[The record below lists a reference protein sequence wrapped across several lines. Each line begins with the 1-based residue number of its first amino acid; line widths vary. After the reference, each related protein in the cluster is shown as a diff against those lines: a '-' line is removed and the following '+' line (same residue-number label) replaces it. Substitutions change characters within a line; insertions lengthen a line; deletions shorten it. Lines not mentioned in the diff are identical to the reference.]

1 MGTPADDWFGQA
13 FSKAWRDKA
22 EEIGRFNLAIFG
34 KTGVGKST
42 LVNAIFGSEIAATG
56 IGEPVTRAEH
66 LYLHQSGTLG
76 VLDTRGL
83 EVGRDNDALIAELK
97 DYLHGMRRRP
107 LADQLHVA
115 WYCVR
120 AGDRRFEATE
130 AEFVRALHE
139 LGLPVILVLT
149 QVPRSIGP
157 GGDARVHPDAEALA
171 ASIAELRLPIVDG
184 LIHYT
189 MALEDD
195 FTGQAAYGLQELL
208 DATFRGAPEGVA
220 HAITAAQR
228 IDFVRK
234 RERAEKAIKAA
245 TGAATTAGASPI
257 PFSDAAILV
266 PLQIGMMAS
275 IAVTYG
281 VPLERSTAASLAA
294 TAAATT
300 AGRSLVTNL
309 VKFVPGAGTMVAAPI
324 SATVAGTFTYAMGQA
339 WLRVCERL
347 ARGELGVVGGALDG
361 ESVRKVFLEEF
372 KTQAARRRV
381 GRR

>member
-1 MGTPADDWFGQA
+1 MVTPADDWFGQA
-13 FSKAWRDKA
+13 FSKAWKDKA

-83 EVGRDNDALIAELK
+83 EVGRDNDALIAELQ

-130 AEFVRALHE
+130 AEFVRALHG
-139 LGLPVILVLT
+139 LGLPVIMVLT
-149 QVPRSIGP
+149 QVPRA
-157 GGDARVHPDAEALA
+157 GDRVHPDAEALA
-171 ASIAELRLPIVDG
+171 ASIAGMGLPIQDG
-184 LIHYT
+184 LVHYT
-189 MALEDD
+189 MAMDDD
-195 FTGQAAYGLQELL
+195 FTQQAAYGLQELL

-228 IDFVRK
+228 IDFARK

-281 VPLERSTAASLAA
+281 IALERSTAASLAA

-324 SATVAGTFTYAMGQA
+324 SATVAGTFTYAIGHA
-339 WLRVCERL
+339 WVRVCERL
-347 ARGELGVVGGALDG
+347 AGGELAAVGGALDG
-361 ESVRKVFLEEF
+361 DAVRRVFMDEF
-372 KTQAARRRV
+372 KTQASRKRLPS
-381 GRR
+381 

>member
-1 MGTPADDWFGQA
+1 MATPADDWFGKA
-13 FSKAWRDKA
+13 FSKAWKDKA

-42 LVNAIFGSEIAATG
+42 LVNAIFGSETAATG
-56 IGEPVTRAEH
+56 IGEPVTRSEH

-76 VLDTRGL
+76 VLDTRGV
-83 EVGRDNDALIAELK
+83 EVGRDNAALIGELR
-97 DYLHGMRRRP
+97 DYLHGMRRKP
-107 LADQLHVA
+107 LAEQIHVA

-120 AGDRRFEATE
+120 AGDRRFEPTE

-139 LGLPVILVLT
+139 LGLPVIMVLT
-149 QVPRSIGP
+149 QVPRAG
-157 GGDARVHPDAEALA
+157 ARVHPDAEALA
-171 ASIAELRLPIVDG
+171 ASIAALDLPIHDG

-189 MALEDD
+189 MAMADD
-195 FTGQAAYGLQELL
+195 FTGQSAYGLQELL
-208 DATFRGAPEGVA
+208 DATFRGAPSGVA

-234 RERAEKAIKAA
+234 RERAEVAIKAA

-266 PLQIGMMAS
+266 PIQLAMMAS

-281 VPLERSTAASLAA
+281 IPIERSTAASIAA

-300 AGRSLVTNL
+300 AGRSLVGNL
-309 VKFVPGAGTMVAAPI
+309 IKFVPGAGTAVAGTI
-324 SATVAGTFTYAMGQA
+324 NATVAGTFTFAMGHA

-347 ARGELGVVGGALDG
+347 ARGELRMVGGALD
-361 ESVRKVFLEEF
+361 SKTIHKVFMDEF
-372 KTQAARRRV
+372 KVQASRRRLSS
-381 GRR
+381 

>member
-1 MGTPADDWFGQA
+1 MVTPADDWFGQA
-13 FSKAWRDKA
+13 FGKAWKDKA

-42 LVNAIFGSEIAATG
+42 LINAIFGSEIAATG
-56 IGEPVTRAEH
+56 IGEPVTRQEH

-76 VLDTRGL
+76 VLDTRGV
-83 EVGRDNDALIAELK
+83 EVGRDNEALLAELT
-97 DYLHGMRRRP
+97 DYLHGMRRKP
-107 LADQLHVA
+107 LSDQLHVA

-130 AEFVRALHE
+130 AEFVRALHG

-149 QVPRSIGP
+149 QVPRS
-157 GGDARVHPDAEALA
+157 GGRVHPDAEALA
-171 ASIAELRLPIVDG
+171 ASIANLGLPIQDG

-189 MALEDD
+189 MAQADE

-208 DATFRGAPEGVA
+208 DATFRGAPQGVA

-228 IDFVRK
+228 IDFNRK
-234 RERAEKAIKAA
+234 RERAERAIKAA

-281 VPLERSTAASLAA
+281 IPLERSTAASLAA

-309 VKFVPGAGTMVAAPI
+309 IKFVPGAGTMDAAPI
-324 SATVAGTFTYAMGQA
+324 SATVAGTFTYAIGRA

-347 ARGELGVVGGALDG
+347 ARGELGAVSGALD
-361 ESVRKVFLEEF
+361 SDAVRRVFMEEF
-372 KTQAARRRV
+372 KTQAGRRRLTS
-381 GRR
+381 

>member
-1 MGTPADDWFGQA
+1 MATPADDWFGQA

-42 LVNAIFGSEIAATG
+42 LVNAIFGAEVAATG

-66 LYLHQSGTLG
+66 LYLHRSGTLG
-76 VLDTRGL
+76 VLDTRGV
-83 EVGRDNDALIAELK
+83 EVGRDNDVLIAELK
-97 DYLHGMRRRP
+97 DYLHGMRRKP
-107 LADQLHVA
+107 LAEQLHVA

-130 AEFVRALHE
+130 AELVRALHD

-149 QVPRSIGP
+149 QVPRAGT
-157 GGDARVHPDAEALA
+157 RVHPDAEELA
-171 ASIAELRLPIVDG
+171 ARIAELRLPVVDG
-184 LIHYT
+184 LVHYT
-189 MALEDD
+189 MALEDE

-220 HAITAAQR
+220 HAITSAQR
-228 IDFVRK
+228 IDYARK
-234 RERAEKAIKAA
+234 RERAERAIKAA

-257 PFSDAAILV
+257 PFSDAALLV

-300 AGRSLVTNL
+300 AGRSLVTNMI
-309 VKFVPGAGTMVAAPI
+309 KFVPGAGTMVAAPI
-324 SATVAGTFTYAMGQA
+324 SATVAGTFTYAMGHA

-347 ARGELGVVGGALDG
+347 SRGELGALGGALDG
-361 ESVRKVFLEEF
+361 DSIRRVFMEEF
-372 KTQAARRRV
+372 KTQASRRKLS
-381 GRR
+381 

>member
-1 MGTPADDWFGQA
+1 MATPADDWFGQA

-42 LVNAIFGSEIAATG
+42 LVNAIFGSDIAATG

-76 VLDTRGL
+76 VLDTRGV
-83 EVGRDNDALIAELK
+83 EVGRDNDVLIGELK
-97 DYLHGMRRRP
+97 DYLHGMRRKP

-130 AEFVRALHE
+130 AEFVRALHD

-149 QVPRSIGP
+149 QVPRSG
-157 GGDARVHPDAEALA
+157 ARVHPDAEALA

-189 MALEDD
+189 MAQADD
-195 FTGQAAYGLQELL
+195 FTGQTAYGLQELL

-228 IDFVRK
+228 IDYARK
-234 RERAEKAIKAA
+234 RERAEKAIKTA

-300 AGRSLVTNL
+300 AGRSLVTNMI
-309 VKFVPGAGTMVAAPI
+309 KFVPGAGTAVAAPI
-324 SATVAGTFTYAMGQA
+324 SATVAGTFTYAMGHA

-347 ARGELGVVGGALDG
+347 SRGELGAVGGALDG
-361 ESVRKVFLEEF
+361 ESVRRVFLEEF
-372 KTQAARRRV
+372 KTQAARRRM
-381 GRR
+381 GS

>member
-1 MGTPADDWFGQA
+1 MGAPADVGFGQA
-13 FSKAWRDKA
+13 FSTAGRDKA

-83 EVGRDNDALIAELK
+83 EVGRDNDLLIAELE
-97 DYLHGMRRRP
+97 DYLHGMRRKP

-130 AEFVRALHE
+130 AEFVRALHD

-149 QVPRSIGP
+149 QVPRS
-157 GGDARVHPDAEALA
+157 GGRVHPDAEALA

-208 DATFRGAPEGVA
+208 DATFRGAPDGVA

-228 IDFVRK
+228 IDFARK

-257 PFSDAAILV
+257 PFSDAALLV

-309 VKFVPGAGTMVAAPI
+309 IKFVPGAGTMVAAPI
-324 SATVAGTFTYAMGQA
+324 SATVAGTFTYAMGHA

-347 ARGELGVVGGALDG
+347 ARGELGAVGGALDG

-372 KTQAARRRV
+372 KTQAARRRL
-381 GRR
+381 GA

>member
-1 MGTPADDWFGQA
+1 MATPADDWFGKA
-13 FSKAWRDKA
+13 FSKAWKDKA

-42 LVNAIFGSEIAATG
+42 LVNAIFGSETAATG
-56 IGEPVTRAEH
+56 IGEPVTRSEH

-76 VLDTRGL
+76 VLDTRGV
-83 EVGRDNDALIAELK
+83 EVGRDNAALIGELR
-97 DYLHGMRRRP
+97 DYLHGMRRKP
-107 LADQLHVA
+107 LAEQIHVA

-120 AGDRRFEATE
+120 AGDRRFEPTE

-139 LGLPVILVLT
+139 LGLPVIMVLT
-149 QVPRSIGP
+149 QVPRAG
-157 GGDARVHPDAEALA
+157 ARVHPDAEALA
-171 ASIAELRLPIVDG
+171 ASIAALDLPIHDG

-189 MALEDD
+189 MAMADD
-195 FTGQAAYGLQELL
+195 FTGQSAYGLQELL
-208 DATFRGAPEGVA
+208 DATFRGAPSGVA

-234 RERAEKAIKAA
+234 RERAEVAIKAA

-266 PLQIGMMAS
+266 PIQLAMMAS

-281 VPLERSTAASLAA
+281 IPIERSTAASIAA

-300 AGRSLVTNL
+300 AGRSLVGNL
-309 VKFVPGAGTMVAAPI
+309 IKFVPGAGTAVAGTI
-324 SATVAGTFTYAMGQA
+324 NATVAGTFTFAMGHA

-347 ARGELGVVGGALDG
+347 ARGELRLVGGALD
-361 ESVRKVFLEEF
+361 SKRIHQVFMDEF
-372 KTQAARRRV
+372 KIQAKRRKLPS
-381 GRR
+381 

>member
-1 MGTPADDWFGQA
+1 
-13 FSKAWRDKA
+13 A

-42 LVNAIFGSEIAATG
+42 LVNAIFGSEIAKTG

-83 EVGRDNDALIAELK
+83 EVGRDNAELLAELR
-97 DYLHGMRRRP
+97 DYLHGMRRKP
-107 LADQLHVA
+107 LAEQLHVA

-120 AGDRRFEATE
+120 AGDRRFETTE
-130 AEFVRALHE
+130 ADFIRALHD

-149 QVPRSIGP
+149 QVPRS
-157 GGDARVHPDAEALA
+157 GDRVHPDAEAVA
-171 ASIAELRLPIVDG
+171 ARIAEMQLPIVGG

-189 MALEDD
+189 MALPDE
-195 FTGQAAYGLQELL
+195 FTGQQAYGLQEVL
-208 DATFRGAPEGVA
+208 DATFRGAPAGVA
-220 HAITAAQR
+220 HAITSAQR
-228 IDFVRK
+228 IDFDRK
-234 RERAEKAIKAA
+234 RERAEAAIKVA

-266 PLQIGMMAS
+266 PLQLTMMAS

-281 VPLERSTAASLAA
+281 ISVERSTAASMAA

-300 AGRSLVTNL
+300 AGRSLVGNL
-309 VKFVPGAGTMVAAPI
+309 IKFVPGAGTAVAGTI
-324 SATVAGTFTYAMGQA
+324 NATIAGTFTYAMGHA
-339 WLRVCERL
+339 WVRVCERL
-347 ARGELGVVGGALDG
+347 ARGELRTVSGALD
-361 ESVRKVFLEEF
+361 SDSIHRLFMQEF
-372 KTQAARRRV
+372 KAEASRRK
-381 GRR
+381 GSS

>member
-1 MGTPADDWFGQA
+1 MATPADDWFGQA

-42 LVNAIFGSEIAATG
+42 LVNAIFGHEIAATG

-83 EVGRDNDALIAELK
+83 EVGRDNDVLIAELK
-97 DYLHGMRRRP
+97 DYLHGMRRKP
-107 LADQLHVA
+107 LAEQLHVA

-149 QVPRSIGP
+149 QVPRSG
-157 GGDARVHPDAEALA
+157 ARVHPDAEALA

-184 LIHYT
+184 LVHYT

-195 FTGQAAYGLQELL
+195 FTGQSAYGLQELL

-228 IDFVRK
+228 IDFARK
-234 RERAEKAIKAA
+234 RERAERAIKTA

-300 AGRSLVTNL
+300 AGRSLVTNMI
-309 VKFVPGAGTMVAAPI
+309 KFVPGAGTMVAAPI
-324 SATVAGTFTYAMGQA
+324 SATVAGTFTYAMGHA

-347 ARGELGVVGGALDG
+347 ARGELGAVGGALDG

-372 KTQAARRRV
+372 KTQAARRRLT
-381 GRR
+381 R

>member
-1 MGTPADDWFGQA
+1 MAPSVPKPTDEWFGQA
-13 FSKAWRDKA
+13 FGKAWKDKA
-22 EEIGRFNLAIFG
+22 DEIGRFNLAIFG

-42 LVNAIFGSEIAATG
+42 LVNAIFGAEIAATG

-83 EVGRDNDALIAELK
+83 EVGRDNATLIAELR
-97 DYLHGMRRRP
+97 DYLHGMRRKP

-130 AEFVRALHE
+130 ADFVRALHD

-149 QVPRSIGP
+149 QVPRANG
-157 GGDARVHPDAEALA
+157 RVHPDAEALA
-171 ASIAELRLPIVDG
+171 ASIAALDLPIQDG

-189 MALEDD
+189 MALADE
-195 FTGQAAYGLQELL
+195 FTGQTAYGLQEVL
-208 DATFRGAPEGVA
+208 DATFRGAPDGVA

-228 IDFVRK
+228 IDFGRK
-234 RERAEKAIKAA
+234 RERAEVAIKAA
-245 TGAATTAGASPI
+245 TAAATTAGASPI

-281 VPLERSTAASLAA
+281 ISLERSTAASIAA

-300 AGRSLVTNL
+300 AGRSLVTNMI
-309 VKFVPGAGTMVAAPI
+309 KFVPGAGTAIAAPI
-324 SATVAGTFTYAMGQA
+324 SATVAGTFTYAMGHA

-347 ARGELGVVGGALDG
+347 ARGELGPVGGVLD
-361 ESVRKVFLEEF
+361 SDAVKRVFLEEF
-372 KTQAARRRV
+372 KSQA
-381 GRR
+381 GRRKLTS

>member
-1 MGTPADDWFGQA
+1 MAKPMDEWFGQA
-13 FSKAWRDKA
+13 FGKAWQDKA

-56 IGEPVTRAEH
+56 IGEPVTRSEH

-83 EVGRDNDALIAELK
+83 EVGRDNDKLLAELK

-107 LADQLHVA
+107 LAEQIHVA

-120 AGDRRFEATE
+120 AGDRRFEPTE
-130 AEFVRALHE
+130 AEFVRALHD

-149 QVPRSIGP
+149 QVPRSLAA
-157 GGDARVHPDAEALA
+157 GGGGRVHPDAEALA
-171 ASIAELRLPIVDG
+171 ASIAALQLPIQDG

-189 MALEDD
+189 MAKGDE
-195 FTGQAAYGLQELL
+195 FTGQTAYGLKEVL
-208 DATFRGAPEGVA
+208 DATFRGAPSGVD
-220 HAITAAQR
+220 HALTAAQR
-228 IDFVRK
+228 IDLDRK
-234 RERAEKAIKAA
+234 RERAQAAIKVA

-266 PLQIGMMAS
+266 PLQLTMMAS

-281 VPLERSTAASLAA
+281 ISVERSTAASLAA

-300 AGRSLVTNL
+300 AGRSLVGNL
-309 VKFVPGAGTMVAAPI
+309 IKFVPGAGTAVAGTI
-324 SATVAGTFTYAMGQA
+324 NATVAGTFTYAMGHA
-339 WLRVCERL
+339 WLRICERL
-347 ARGELGVVGGALDG
+347 ARGELRTVGGALDG
-361 ESVRKVFLEEF
+361 DSIHRVFMEEF
-372 KTQAARRRV
+372 KSQAR
-381 GRR
+381 GRLRA

>member
-1 MGTPADDWFGQA
+1 MATTPADDWFGQA

-42 LVNAIFGSEIAATG
+42 LVNAIFGSEIAETG

-83 EVGRDNDALIAELK
+83 EVGRDNAALIAELR
-97 DYLHGMRRRP
+97 DYLHGMRRKP

-130 AEFVRALHE
+130 ADFVRALHD
-139 LGLPVILVLT
+139 LGLPVIMVLT
-149 QVPRSIGP
+149 QVPRSGV
-157 GGDARVHPDAEALA
+157 RVHPDAEELA
-171 ASIAELRLPIVDG
+171 ARIGGLGLPIVDG

-189 MALEDD
+189 MAVGDE
-195 FTGQAAYGLQELL
+195 FTGQSAYGLQELL
-208 DATFRGAPEGVA
+208 DATFRGAPDGVA

-228 IDFVRK
+228 IDYARK
-234 RERAEKAIKAA
+234 RERAEKAIKTA

-300 AGRSLVTNL
+300 AGRSLVTNML
-309 VKFVPGAGTMVAAPI
+309 KFVPGAGTAVAAPI
-324 SATVAGTFTYAMGQA
+324 SATVAGTVTYAMGHA

-347 ARGELGVVGGALDG
+347 SRGELRAVGGALDG
-361 ESVRKVFLEEF
+361 DSVRRVFLDEF
-372 KTQAARRRV
+372 RSQASRRKPV
-381 GRR
+381 P

>member
-1 MGTPADDWFGQA
+1 MATPADDWFGQA

-56 IGEPVTRAEH
+56 IGEPVTRQEH
-66 LYLHQSGTLG
+66 LYLHKSGTLG

-83 EVGRDNDALIAELK
+83 EVGRDNEALIGELK

-107 LADQLHVA
+107 LAEQLHVA

-130 AEFVRALHE
+130 ADFVRALHE
-139 LGLPVILVLT
+139 LGVPVIMVLT
-149 QVPRSIGP
+149 QVPRAG
-157 GGDARVHPDAEALA
+157 ARVHPDAEALA
-171 ASIAELRLPIVDG
+171 ASIAELRLPVVDG
-184 LIHYT
+184 LVHYT
-189 MALEDD
+189 MARADE
-195 FTGQAAYGLQELL
+195 FTGQTAYGLQELL

-228 IDFVRK
+228 IDYSRK

-300 AGRSLVTNL
+300 AGRSLVTNM
-309 VKFVPGAGTMVAAPI
+309 VKLVPGAGTMVAAPI
-324 SATVAGTFTYAMGQA
+324 SATVAGTFTWAMGHA

-347 ARGELGVVGGALDG
+347 SRGELGGLSGALDG
-361 ESVRKVFLEEF
+361 EAVRRVFMDEF
-372 KTQAARRRV
+372 KSQASRRKLPS
-381 GRR
+381 

>member
-1 MGTPADDWFGQA
+1 MATPADEWFGQA
-13 FSKAWRDKA
+13 FTKAWRDEA

-42 LVNAIFGSEIAATG
+42 LINAIFGSEIAATG

-83 EVGRDNDALIAELK
+83 EVGRDNDALIAELR
-97 DYLHGMRRRP
+97 DYLHGMRRKP
-107 LADQLHVA
+107 LAEQLHVA

-149 QVPRSIGP
+149 QVHRS
-157 GGDARVHPDAEALA
+157 GDRVHPDAQALA
-171 ASIAELRLPIVDG
+171 ATIGELGLPIQDG

-189 MALEDD
+189 MALADE
-195 FTGQAAYGLQELL
+195 FTGQTAYGLQELL
-208 DATFRGAPEGVA
+208 DATFRGAPSGVA

-234 RERAEKAIKAA
+234 RERAERAIKVA
-245 TGAATTAGASPI
+245 TGSATTAGASPI
-257 PFSDAAILV
+257 PFSDAAVLV
-266 PLQIGMMAS
+266 PIQIAMMAS

-281 VPLERSTAASLAA
+281 IPVERSTAASLAA

-309 VKFVPGAGTMVAAPI
+309 LKFVPGAGTAVAVPI

-339 WLRVCERL
+339 WLRVCERM
-347 ARGELGVVGGALDG
+347 ARGELGTVGGALDG
-361 ESVRKVFLEEF
+361 ETVRRVFLEEF
-372 KTQAARRRV
+372 KTQAVRRKLPSR
-381 GRR
+381 

>member
-1 MGTPADDWFGQA
+1 MAKPTDEWFGQA
-13 FSKAWRDKA
+13 FGKAWKDKA
-22 EEIGRFNLAIFG
+22 DEIGRFNLAIFG

-42 LVNAIFGSEIAATG
+42 LVNAIFGSEIAKTG

-83 EVGRDNDALIAELK
+83 EVGKDNAALIAELR
-97 DYLHGMRRRP
+97 DYLHGMRRKP

-130 AEFVRALHE
+130 ADFVRALHD

-149 QVPRSIGP
+149 QVPRANG
-157 GGDARVHPDAEALA
+157 RVHPDAEALA
-171 ASIAELRLPIVDG
+171 ASIAALDLPIQDG

-189 MALEDD
+189 MALADD
-195 FTGQAAYGLQELL
+195 FTGQTAYGLQEVL
-208 DATFRGAPEGVA
+208 DATFRGAPDGVA

-228 IDFVRK
+228 IDFDRK
-234 RERAEKAIKAA
+234 RERAEVAIKAA

-266 PLQIGMMAS
+266 PVQIGMMAS

-281 VPLERSTAASLAA
+281 ISLERSTAASIAA

-300 AGRSLVTNL
+300 AGRSLVTNMI
-309 VKFVPGAGTMVAAPI
+309 KFVPGAGTAVAAPI
-324 SATVAGTFTYAMGQA
+324 SATVAGTFTYAMGHA

-347 ARGELGVVGGALDG
+347 ARGELGPVGGVLD
-361 ESVRKVFLEEF
+361 SDAVKRVFLEEF
-372 KTQAARRRV
+372 KSQA
-381 GRR
+381 GRRKLSS

>member
-1 MGTPADDWFGQA
+1 MATPADDWFGQA
-13 FSKAWRDKA
+13 FSKAWRDKS

-42 LVNAIFGSEIAATG
+42 LVNAIFGTEIAQTG

-83 EVGRDNDALIAELK
+83 EVGRDNDELISELK

-107 LADQLHVA
+107 LSEQLHVA

-120 AGDRRFEATE
+120 AGDRRFETTE
-130 AEFVRALHE
+130 AEFVRALHD
-139 LGLPVILVLT
+139 LGVPVVLVLT
-149 QVPRSIGP
+149 QVPRA
-157 GGDARVHPDAEALA
+157 GGRVHPDAEALA
-171 ASIAELRLPIVDG
+171 AKIADLQLPIADG

-189 MALEDD
+189 MALGDE
-195 FTGQAAYGLQELL
+195 FTGQTAYGLQELL
-208 DATFRGAPEGVA
+208 DATFRCAPDGVA

-228 IDFVRK
+228 IDFARK
-234 RERAEKAIKAA
+234 RERAERAIKAA

-281 VPLERSTAASLAA
+281 IPLERSTAASLAA
-294 TAAATT
+294 TAGATT

-309 VKFVPGAGTMVAAPI
+309 LKFVPGAGTAVAAPI
-324 SATVAGTFTYAMGQA
+324 SATVAGSFTYAMGHA
-339 WLRVCERL
+339 WLRVCERM
-347 ARGELGVVGGALDG
+347 ARGELGLVGGALDG
-361 ESVRKVFLEEF
+361 ESVRRLFLEEF
-372 KTQAARRRV
+372 KSQASRRKLPTS
-381 GRR
+381 

>member
-1 MGTPADDWFGQA
+1 MATPADDWFGQA

-42 LVNAIFGSEIAATG
+42 LVNAIFGAEIAATG
-56 IGEPVTRAEH
+56 IGEPVTRQEH
-66 LYLHQSGTLG
+66 LYLHKSGTLG

-83 EVGRDNDALIAELK
+83 EVGRDNEALIGELK
-97 DYLHGMRRRP
+97 DYLHGMRRKP
-107 LADQLHVA
+107 LSDQLHVA

-130 AEFVRALHE
+130 ADFIRALHE
-139 LGLPVILVLT
+139 LGVPVIMVLT
-149 QVPRSIGP
+149 QVPRAG
-157 GGDARVHPDAEALA
+157 ARVHPDAEALA

-184 LIHYT
+184 LVHYT
-189 MALEDD
+189 MARADE
-195 FTGQAAYGLQELL
+195 FTGQTAYGLQELL

-228 IDFVRK
+228 IDYSRK
-234 RERAEKAIKAA
+234 RDRAEKAIKAA

-300 AGRSLVTNL
+300 AGRSLVTNMIKL
-309 VKFVPGAGTMVAAPI
+309 VPGAGTMVAAPI
-324 SATVAGTFTYAMGQA
+324 SATVAGTFTWAMGHA

-347 ARGELGVVGGALDG
+347 ARGELGGLSGALDG
-361 ESVRKVFLEEF
+361 EAVRRVFMDEF
-372 KTQAARRRV
+372 KTQATRRKLSS
-381 GRR
+381 

>member
-1 MGTPADDWFGQA
+1 MAKPADEWFGQA
-13 FSKAWRDKA
+13 FGKAWKDKA

-42 LVNAIFGSEIAATG
+42 LVNAIFGAEIAATG

-76 VLDTRGL
+76 VIDTRGL
-83 EVGRDNDALIAELK
+83 EVGRDNATLIAELR
-97 DYLHGMRRRP
+97 DYLHGMRRKP

-130 AEFVRALHE
+130 ADFVRALHE
-139 LGLPVILVLT
+139 LGLPVIMVLT
-149 QVPRSIGP
+149 QVPRANG
-157 GGDARVHPDAEALA
+157 RVHPDAEALA
-171 ASIAELRLPIVDG
+171 ASIAALDLPIQDG

-189 MALEDD
+189 MALADD
-195 FTGQAAYGLQELL
+195 FTGQTAYGLQEVL
-208 DATFRGAPEGVA
+208 DATFRGAPDGVA

-228 IDFVRK
+228 IDFDRK
-234 RERAEKAIKAA
+234 RERAEVAIKAA

-266 PLQIGMMAS
+266 PVQIGMMAS

-281 VPLERSTAASLAA
+281 ISLERSTAASIAA

-309 VKFVPGAGTMVAAPI
+309 IKFVPGAGTAVAAPI
-324 SATVAGTFTYAMGQA
+324 SATVAGTFTYAMGHA

-347 ARGELGVVGGALDG
+347 ARGELGPVGGVL
-361 ESVRKVFLEEF
+361 ESDAVKRVFLEEF
-372 KTQAARRRV
+372 KSQASRRKLSS
-381 GRR
+381 

>member
-1 MGTPADDWFGQA
+1 MATPADDWFGQA

-76 VLDTRGL
+76 VLDTRGV
-83 EVGRDNDALIAELK
+83 EVGRDNDVLIGELK
-97 DYLHGMRRRP
+97 DYLHGMRRKP

-130 AEFVRALHE
+130 AEFVRALHD

-149 QVPRSIGP
+149 QVPRSGT
-157 GGDARVHPDAEALA
+157 RVHPDAEALA

-189 MALEDD
+189 MAQADD
-195 FTGQAAYGLQELL
+195 FTGQTAYGLQELL

-228 IDFVRK
+228 IDYARK
-234 RERAEKAIKAA
+234 RERAEKAIKTA

-300 AGRSLVTNL
+300 AGRSLVTNMI
-309 VKFVPGAGTMVAAPI
+309 KFVPGAGTAVAAPI
-324 SATVAGTFTYAMGQA
+324 SATVAGTFTYAMGHA

-347 ARGELGVVGGALDG
+347 ARGELGAVGGALDG
-361 ESVRKVFLEEF
+361 ESVRRVFLEEF
-372 KTQAARRRV
+372 KTQAARRRM
-381 GRR
+381 GS

>member
-1 MGTPADDWFGQA
+1 MATPADDWFGKA

-42 LVNAIFGSEIAATG
+42 LVNAIFGTEIAQTG
-56 IGEPVTRAEH
+56 IGEPVTRQEH

-83 EVGRDNDALIAELK
+83 EVGKDNAALIAELR
-97 DYLHGMRRRP
+97 DYLAAMRRRP
-107 LADQLHVA
+107 LAEQLHVA

-130 AEFVRALHE
+130 AEFVRALHD

-149 QVPRSIGP
+149 QVPRSGT
-157 GGDARVHPDAEALA
+157 AVHPDAEALA
-171 ASIAELRLPIVDG
+171 ARIADLRLPIEGG

-189 MALEDD
+189 MALGDE
-195 FTGQAAYGLQELL
+195 FTGQSAYGLQELL
-208 DATFRGAPEGVA
+208 DATFRCAPAGVA

-228 IDFVRK
+228 IDFDRK
-234 RERAEKAIKAA
+234 RDRAEAAIKVA

-257 PFSDAAILV
+257 PFSDAAVLV
-266 PLQIGMMAS
+266 PIQLTMMAS

-281 VPLERSTAASLAA
+281 IPVERSTAASLAA

-300 AGRSLVTNL
+300 AGRSLVGNL
-309 VKFVPGAGTMVAAPI
+309 IKFVPGAGTAVAGTI
-324 SATVAGTFTYAMGQA
+324 NATVAGTFTYAMGHA

-347 ARGELGVVGGALDG
+347 ARGELRGVGGALDS
-361 ESVRKVFLEEF
+361 ESIRRVFMDEF
-372 KTQAARRRV
+372 KAQASRRKLTSR
-381 GRR
+381 

>member
-1 MGTPADDWFGQA
+1 MPTPADDWFGQA

-42 LVNAIFGSEIAATG
+42 LVNAIFGSDIAATG

-76 VLDTRGL
+76 VLDTRGV
-83 EVGRDNDALIAELK
+83 EVGRDNDVLIGELK
-97 DYLHGMRRRP
+97 DYLHGMRRKP

-130 AEFVRALHE
+130 AEFVRALHD

-149 QVPRSIGP
+149 QVPRSGT
-157 GGDARVHPDAEALA
+157 RVHPDAEALA

-189 MALEDD
+189 MAQADD
-195 FTGQAAYGLQELL
+195 FTGQTAYGLQELL

-228 IDFVRK
+228 IDYARK
-234 RERAEKAIKAA
+234 RERAEKAIKTA

-300 AGRSLVTNL
+300 AGRSLVTNMI
-309 VKFVPGAGTMVAAPI
+309 KFVPGAGTAVAAPI
-324 SATVAGTFTYAMGQA
+324 SATVAGTFTYAMGHA

-347 ARGELGVVGGALDG
+347 ARGELGAVGGALDG
-361 ESVRKVFLEEF
+361 ESVRRVFLEEF
-372 KTQAARRRV
+372 KTQAARRRM
-381 GRR
+381 GS

>member
-1 MGTPADDWFGQA
+1 MVKPTDEWFGQA
-13 FSKAWRDKA
+13 FGKAWQDKA

-42 LVNAIFGSEIAATG
+42 LVNAIFGAEIAATG

-83 EVGRDNDALIAELK
+83 EVGRDNATLIAELR
-97 DYLHGMRRRP
+97 DYLHGMRRKP

-120 AGDRRFEATE
+120 AGDRRFESTE
-130 AEFVRALHE
+130 ADFVRALHD

-149 QVPRSIGP
+149 QVPRANG
-157 GGDARVHPDAEALA
+157 RVHPDAEALA
-171 ASIAELRLPIVDG
+171 ASIAALDLPIQDG

-189 MALEDD
+189 MALADD
-195 FTGQAAYGLQELL
+195 FTGQTAYGLQEVL
-208 DATFRGAPEGVA
+208 DATFRGAPDGVA

-228 IDFVRK
+228 IDFDRK
-234 RERAEKAIKAA
+234 RERAEVAIKAA

-266 PLQIGMMAS
+266 PVQIGMMAS

-281 VPLERSTAASLAA
+281 ISIERSTAASIAA

-300 AGRSLVTNL
+300 AGRSLVTNMI
-309 VKFVPGAGTMVAAPI
+309 KFVPGAGTAVAAPI
-324 SATVAGTFTYAMGQA
+324 SATVAGTFTYAMGHA

-347 ARGELGVVGGALDG
+347 ARGELGPVGGVLD
-361 ESVRKVFLEEF
+361 SDAVKRVFLEEF
-372 KTQAARRRV
+372 KSRASRRKLSS
-381 GRR
+381 

>member
-1 MGTPADDWFGQA
+1 MAKPGDEWFGQA
-13 FSKAWRDKA
+13 FGKAWQDKA

-42 LVNAIFGSEIAATG
+42 LINSIFGAEIAATG

-83 EVGRDNDALIAELK
+83 EVGRDNAALIEELE

-107 LADQLHVA
+107 LAEQLHVA

-120 AGDRRFEATE
+120 AGDRRFESTE
-130 AEFVRALHE
+130 ADFIRALHG

-149 QVPRSIGP
+149 QVQRA
-157 GGDARVHPDAEALA
+157 GGRVHPDAEALA
-171 ASIAELRLPIVDG
+171 ASIASLELPIQDG

-189 MALEDD
+189 MAKGDE
-195 FTGQAAYGLQELL
+195 FTGQEAYGLQGLL

-220 HAITAAQR
+220 HAITAAQQ
-228 IDFVRK
+228 IDFERK
-234 RERAEKAIKAA
+234 RERSEKAIKAA

-266 PLQIGMMAS
+266 PIQIGMMAS

-281 VPLERSTAASLAA
+281 VPIERSTAASLAA

-300 AGRSLVTNL
+300 VGRTLVTNML
-309 VKFVPGAGTMVAAPI
+309 KFVPGAGTVVAAPI
-324 SATVAGTFTYAMGQA
+324 SATVAGTFTFAMGRA
-339 WLRVCERL
+339 WVRVCERL
-347 ARGELGVVGGALDG
+347 ARGELNAVGGALDS
-361 ESVRKVFLEEF
+361 ESVHRVFMEEF
-372 KTQAARRRV
+372 KNQARRPRLSS
-381 GRR
+381 

>member
-1 MGTPADDWFGQA
+1 MAKPTDEWFGQA
-13 FSKAWRDKA
+13 FGKAWKDKA

-42 LVNAIFGSEIAATG
+42 LVNAIFGAEIAKTG

-66 LYLHQSGTLG
+66 LYLHQSGSLG

-83 EVGRDNDALIAELK
+83 EVGRDNATLIAELR
-97 DYLHGMRRRP
+97 DYLHGMRRKP

-130 AEFVRALHE
+130 ADFVRALHD

-149 QVPRSIGP
+149 QVPRAHG
-157 GGDARVHPDAEALA
+157 RVHPDAEALA
-171 ASIAELRLPIVDG
+171 ASIAALDLPIQDG

-189 MALEDD
+189 MALADD
-195 FTGQAAYGLQELL
+195 FTGQTAYGLQEVL
-208 DATFRGAPEGVA
+208 DATFRGAPDGVA

-228 IDFVRK
+228 IDFARK
-234 RERAEKAIKAA
+234 RERAEVAIKAA

-266 PLQIGMMAS
+266 PVQIGMMAS

-281 VPLERSTAASLAA
+281 ISLERSTAASIAA

-300 AGRSLVTNL
+300 AGRSLVTNMI
-309 VKFVPGAGTMVAAPI
+309 KFVPGAGTAVAAPI
-324 SATVAGTFTYAMGQA
+324 SATVAGTFTYAMGHA

-347 ARGELGVVGGALDG
+347 ARGELGPVGGVLD
-361 ESVRKVFLEEF
+361 SDAVKRVFLEEF
-372 KTQAARRRV
+372 KSQASRRKLSS
-381 GRR
+381 

>member
-1 MGTPADDWFGQA
+1 MVTPADDWFGQA
-13 FSKAWRDKA
+13 FSKAWKDKA

-56 IGEPVTRAEH
+56 IGEPVTRQEH

-83 EVGRDNDALIAELK
+83 EVGRDNDALIGELT
-97 DYLHGMRRRP
+97 DYLHGMRRKP
-107 LADQLHVA
+107 LGDQLHVA

-130 AEFVRALHE
+130 AEFVRALHA
-139 LGLPVILVLT
+139 LGLPVIMVLT
-149 QVPRSIGP
+149 QVPRA
-157 GGDARVHPDAEALA
+157 GDRVHPDAEALA
-171 ASIAELRLPIVDG
+171 ASIAAWQLPIVDG

-189 MALEDD
+189 MAQADE
-195 FTGQAAYGLQELL
+195 FTGQTAYGLQELL

-220 HAITAAQR
+220 HAITSAQR
-228 IDFVRK
+228 IDFDRK
-234 RERAEKAIKAA
+234 RERAEVAVKAA
-245 TGAATTAGASPI
+245 TAAATTAGASPI

-281 VPLERSTAASLAA
+281 ISIERSTAASIAA

-300 AGRSLVTNL
+300 AGRSVVTNMI
-309 VKFVPGAGTMVAAPI
+309 KFVPGAGTAVAAPI
-324 SATVAGTFTYAMGQA
+324 SATVAGTFTYAMGHA

-347 ARGELGVVGGALDG
+347 ARGDLGAVGGALDAD
-361 ESVRKVFLEEF
+361 SVRRVFMEEF
-372 KTQAARRRV
+372 KSQASRRKLSS
-381 GRR
+381 